1 MLDQQQEALS
11 STFLEIVEQLT
22 FMFGE
27 PADKQDMEVEDV
39 DFTTAS
45 MSFTGDLPGS
55 LTVVVDS
62 SILLDIAANILGI
75 DPEDVAPDTM
85 MPDALGEMLNVICG
99 HVIMALAGTGANFKL
114 GPPAIGTATSEF
126 VTQVAVSADYVGFL
140 LDDSPVFLGFTA
152 A

>member
-75 DPEDVAPDTM
+75 EPEDVAPDTM

-99 HVIMALAGTGANFKL
+99 HVIMALAGTDANFKL
-114 GPPAIGTATSEF
+114 GPPTIGKAAPEL

-140 LDDSPVFLGFTA
+140 LDDSPVFLGFTPA
-152 A
+152 